1 MKYAKPIIDDIE
13 IMTENFGYKTDW
25 LLSNFKEL
33 KHNAQGD
40 RGGLKR
46 ARVGS
51 VALAGAWANDEAYR
65 GAVGDL

>member
-1 MKYAKPIIDDIE
+1 MKYAKPNIDDIE

-40 RGGLKR
+40 RSGLER
-46 ARVGS
+46 ARAGS
-51 VALAGAWANDEAYR
+51 ITLPGARADHKADR